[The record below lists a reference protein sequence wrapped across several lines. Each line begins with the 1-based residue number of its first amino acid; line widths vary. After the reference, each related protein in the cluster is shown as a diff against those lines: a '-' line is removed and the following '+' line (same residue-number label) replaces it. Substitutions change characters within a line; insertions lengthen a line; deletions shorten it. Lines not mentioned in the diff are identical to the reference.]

1 MPGGL
6 FSKAKQQAPMP
17 SPTLGSGR
25 GTKTIGAN
33 VTWSPENVQ
42 TVYRFNRYPD
52 QYALGL
58 VQMQNVNLASHV
70 ISGSTTL
77 CLV

>member
-17 SPTLGSGR
+17 NPTLGSGR
-25 GTKTIGAN
+25 GTKTTGTN
-33 VTWSPENVQ
+33 VTWSPE
-42 TVYRFNRYPD
+42 TRNRASGLHGVNRHPD

-58 VQMQNVNLASHV
+58 LQTQNVNPASV
-70 ISGSTTL
+70 LSQALLSA
-77 CLV
+77 